1 MKYLYKIH
9 SGYDGFFPARLPERM
24 LNGKTLR
31 LRWKRYLDA
40 VEDGDEIWVYFHG
53 PHRFDNGVYA
63 RGVVERIDLEDK
75 DVYLRVVEHDSAR
88 ALTDAESSAQIAG
101 VVATRYQQ
109 VFVLP
114 EDLEEQPVCS
124 MGTTAASCRAHRCG
138 SCPVWRRTP
147 TVNRAILTT
156 PHRLQGHVDR
166 YAPAYWV
173 VPNRSFLYRAGR
185 PVRPGVVRSS
195 EMFYRFKTGEGS
207 LAFPLALA
215 LHRALAK
222 AHRLDFDA
230 IVPVPLSPDKAKLG
244 ELHRTLVLSREL
256 GRLLGSPVRQ
266 WLTLSGPI
274 SKRKL
279 RTGGGLSAA
288 AFEDRYSAA
297 VTASPKF
304 RTAQRVL
311 LVDDV
316 CTEGS
321 TLRVCADSAHRVNP
335 DVSIVA
341 AASGQMAVRQ
351 VVKDEGPLLSR

>member
-9 SGYDGFFPARLPERM
+9 SGFDGFSPARLPGRM
-24 LNGKTLR
+24 LNGKTLK
-31 LRWKRYLDA
+31 LGWKRYLDA

-63 RGVVERIDLEDK
+63 RGVVERIDLDHA
-75 DVYLRVVEHDSAR
+75 DVYLRVVEYDSVR
-88 ALTDAESSAQIAG
+88 ALTDAALSAQIAG

-124 MGTTAASCRAHRCG
+124 MASSAASCREQRCG
-138 SCPVWRRTP
+138 SCPVWKRTP
-147 TVNRAILTT
+147 IVNRAILVT

-166 YAPAYWV
+166 YAPGYWV
-173 VPNRSFLYRAGR
+173 VPNRSFLYRTGR
-185 PVRPGVVRSS
+185 PIKKGVARSS
-195 EMFYRFKTGEGS
+195 EMFYRFKTGEGA
-207 LAFPLALA
+207 LAYPLALA
-215 LHRALAK
+215 VHRALAK

-256 GRLLGSPVRQ
+256 GRLLGAPVRQ
-266 WLTLSGPI
+266 WLALSAPI

-279 RTGGGLSAA
+279 RAGNGLSAA
-288 AFEDRYSAA
+288 AFESRLNAV
-297 VTASPKF
+297 VTASSQF

-321 TLRVCADSAHRVNP
+321 TLRVCADSAHRINP
-335 DVSIVA
+335 NLSIVA
-341 AASGQMAVRQ
+341 VAGGQMAVRH
-351 VVKDEGPLLSR
+351 VVKDETPLLSN